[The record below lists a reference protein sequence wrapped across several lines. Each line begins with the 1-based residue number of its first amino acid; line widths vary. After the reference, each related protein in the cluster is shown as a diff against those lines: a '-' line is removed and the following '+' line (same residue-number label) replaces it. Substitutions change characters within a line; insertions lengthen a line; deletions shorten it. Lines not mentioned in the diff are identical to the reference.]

1 MKYKDIERMA
11 SDAVRD
17 YMDDGWV
24 LDCAT
29 HAGCGVHFLNRDG
42 ERIAA
47 GIRTVYGDEKDA
59 RGWSRAVDFM
69 DVVVMFISRASKGS
83 FDYLDPENA
92 IYEKVLFKVSGDWY
106 VEDEFEAVA
115 ARAKAIERERER
127 QRGALAPERTFHP
140 TKAFLDKWVRGMR
153 GWKNVKPCNVVITK
167 KKCAHGICYK
177 VRKTVGKGDWFTVTS
192 FGKR

>member
-1 MKYKDIERMA
+1 MKYRDIERMA

-24 LDCAT
+24 LDFDSFPRP
-29 HAGCGVHFLNRDG
+29 GVHCLNSDG
-42 ERIAA
+42 ERIAV
-47 GIRTVYGDEKDA
+47 GIRTAYYDEKHA
-59 RGWSRAVDFM
+59 RGWSQSVN
-69 DVVVMFISRASKGS
+69 VVLMFISRSSKCS
-83 FDYLDPENA
+83 SDWLDPENV
-92 IYEKVLFKVSGDWY
+92 IYEKVLFKVNGDWY
-106 VEDEFEAVA
+106 VEDKSVAVE

-127 QRGALAPERTFHP
+127 VRGEMAPERTFHP

-153 GWKNVKPCNVVITK
+153 GWKNVKSRDVVITK
-167 KKCAHGICYK
+167 QKCAQGIYYR